1 MFVFMFDLSFSD
13 HSIDFVCKYPRSV
26 QVDEDFAVI
35 GTNEQT
41 DSVEATGFIPYEMNV
56 EVGEI
61 GETSTVTI
69 TPKHSIPID
78 TMVPM

>member
-1 MFVFMFDLSFSD
+1 MLNLSFSD

-26 QVDEDFAVI
+26 QVDEVDFTVI

-41 DSVEATGFIPYEMNV
+41 DTVEATGFMPYEMNV

-61 GETSTVTI
+61 GEMSTVWI
-69 TPKHSIPID
+69 TPKHSISID